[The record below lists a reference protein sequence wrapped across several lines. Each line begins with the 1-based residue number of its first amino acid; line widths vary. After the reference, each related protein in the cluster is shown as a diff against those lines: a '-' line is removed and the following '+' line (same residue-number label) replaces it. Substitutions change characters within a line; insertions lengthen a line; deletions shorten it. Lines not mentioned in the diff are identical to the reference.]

1 MKFVFWLK
9 LATIRLP
16 NVSYILCAK
25 RLWSVCCGGVFA
37 IGVHA
42 RVNVSHSA
50 CSHSAKILGP
60 FLNVYLL
67 FSSFIKLSWRECN
80 YFCKYREDYL
90 ELILSLHICLY
101 MLMVIVYEVIH
112 FLIIL

>member
-1 MKFVFWLK
+1 MHGS
-9 LATIRLP
+9 I
-16 NVSYILCAK
+16 
-25 RLWSVCCGGVFA
+25 
-37 IGVHA
+37 
-42 RVNVSHSA
+42 VSHSA
-50 CSHSAKILGP
+50 CGHSAKILGP

-90 ELILSLHICLY
+90 ELIVSLHICLY

-112 FLIIL
+112 FFNHIVAFCNGTRIIGSIQLRAWMQL

>member
-1 MKFVFWLK
+1 MHGSIVF
-9 LATIRLP
+9 
-16 NVSYILCAK
+16 
-25 RLWSVCCGGVFA
+25 
-37 IGVHA
+37 
-42 RVNVSHSA
+42 HSA
-50 CSHSAKILGP
+50 CGHSAKILGP

-90 ELILSLHICLY
+90 ELILSLNICLY

>member
-1 MKFVFWLK
+1 MLWRSVRHRG
-9 LATIRLP
+9 TCTGQ
-16 NVSYILCAK
+16 LC
-25 RLWSVCCGGVFA
+25 L
-37 IGVHA
+37 IPHA
-42 RVNVSHSA
+42 V
-50 CSHSAKILGP
+50 P